1 LFKMMQTRSKDH
13 PIAAP
18 VKLSESLCF
27 AIYSANLA
35 FVKAY
40 RPILDELGLT
50 YPQYVTI
57 IALWE
62 RSPLAVGE
70 LGAKLLLKT
79 NALTPIL
86 KRLQLMGYLDR
97 QRDPRDKRR
106 ILISLTGNGRQL
118 REKALSADSARTMG
132 LVLGEVLHV
141 QEAISKLRTNLERPR
156 QLTSVMRD

>member
-1 LFKMMQTRSKDH
+1 MAS
-13 PIAAP
+13 

-62 RSPLAVGE
+62 RSPQAVGE
-70 LGAKLLLKT
+70 LGAKLLLKN

-86 KRLQLMGYLDR
+86 ERLQLMGYLDR
-97 QRDPRDKRR
+97 QRDPKNKRR
-106 ILISLTGNGRQL
+106 VLISLTENGRQL
-118 REKALSADSARTMG
+118 REKALSADPARKTG
-132 LVLGEVLHV
+132 LGLGEVLHI
-141 QEAISKLRTNLERPR
+141 QEVISKLRTTLERPR
-156 QLTSVMRD
+156 QLTSGMRD

>member
-1 LFKMMQTRSKDH
+1 MQTRSKDH
-13 PIAAP
+13 LFVAS

-62 RSPLAVGE
+62 RSPQAVGE
-70 LGAKLLLKT
+70 LGAKLLLKN

-97 QRDPRDKRR
+97 QRDPENKRR
-106 ILISLTGNGRQL
+106 VLISLTENGRQL
-118 REKALSADSARTMG
+118 REKALSADSARKMG
-132 LVLGEVLHV
+132 LGLGEVLHI
-141 QEAISKLRTNLERPR
+141 QEVISKLRTNLERPR
-156 QLTSVMRD
+156 QLTSRMRD

>member
-1 LFKMMQTRSKDH
+1 MMQTRSKDH
-13 PIAAP
+13 PFVAS

-62 RSPLAVGE
+62 RSPQAVGE
-70 LGAKLLLKT
+70 LGAKLLLKN

-86 KRLQLMGYLDR
+86 ERLQLMGYLDR
-97 QRDPRDKRR
+97 QRDPKNKRR
-106 ILISLTGNGRQL
+106 VLISLTENGRQL
-118 REKALSADSARTMG
+118 REKALSADPARKTG
-132 LVLGEVLHV
+132 LGLGEVLHI
-141 QEAISKLRTNLERPR
+141 QEVISKLRTTLERPR
-156 QLTSVMRD
+156 QLTSGMRD